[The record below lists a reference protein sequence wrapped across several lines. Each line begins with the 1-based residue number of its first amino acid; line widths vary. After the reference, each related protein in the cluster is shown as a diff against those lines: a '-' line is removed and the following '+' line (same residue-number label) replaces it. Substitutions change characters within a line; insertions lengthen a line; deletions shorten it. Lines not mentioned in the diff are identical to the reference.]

1 VSKNTYLCHY
11 KGTLGPI
18 AELSFVQIAVEYPPE
33 VKIERGL
40 NEEAG
45 GASLS
50 SESPVRVH
58 IVLHQDADLGDIK
71 PRVASAAEGD
81 EKDITWEKYDL
92 EVEVKKGK
100 LSTIAQI
107 SDVRNIHKV
116 RPVELASN
124 DARETI
130 SASVEVNWT
139 QYLGSGEIIAVA
151 DSGLDKIHHAFRG
164 RIHDCYNIY
173 GSEVRDRNGHGTHVS
188 GSVLGSGSLGE
199 TLIQGVAPEAKLI
212 AQSCMD
218 QGVFRLDKLTSL
230 SDLFGKAYDSG
241 ARVHTNSWGS
251 KPDPSLS
258 VYNYRSEQIDDFV
271 WEHQDMVVCFAAGNQ
286 RRKIQAEAASKN
298 CITVGVTE
306 DRADDLTRISEKEY
320 VGNNYGP
327 TATNRAKPD
336 IFAPG
341 KLIQSARSRDC
352 HRQHDGDVNWCRN
365 TGTSMANALVAGCA
379 GVLRQVIKISSTPP
393 RAALVKAILI
403 CGADHLDQ
411 SISTSKLT
419 SFRRV
424 NLAGS
429 VQISVAAVLS

>member
-1 VSKNTYLCHY
+1 VINGNEFTPPQRSKYELYSNDSNTSGHILIRTWSTLKKEDKQSLRKLNVDVKKYMSKNTYLCHY
-11 KGTLGPI
+11 KGILGPI

-45 GASLS
+45 GASLA

-71 PRVASAAEGD
+71 TRVASAAEVD

-130 SASVEVNWT
+130 SASVEVNGT

-164 RIHDCYNIY
+164 RIHDYYNIY

-218 QGVFRLDKLTSL
+218 QGVF
-230 SDLFGKAYDSG
+230 
-241 ARVHTNSWGS
+241 
-251 KPDPSLS
+251 
-258 VYNYRSEQIDDFV
+258 
-271 WEHQDMVVCFAAGNQ
+271 
-286 RRKIQAEAASKN
+286 
-298 CITVGVTE
+298 
-306 DRADDLTRISEKEY
+306 
-320 VGNNYGP
+320 
-327 TATNRAKPD
+327 
-336 IFAPG
+336 
-341 KLIQSARSRDC
+341 
-352 HRQHDGDVNWCRN
+352 
-365 TGTSMANALVAGCA
+365 
-379 GVLRQVIKISSTPP
+379 
-393 RAALVKAILI
+393 
-403 CGADHLDQ
+403 
-411 SISTSKLT
+411 
-419 SFRRV
+419 
-424 NLAGS
+424 
-429 VQISVAAVLS
+429 